1 MFCLSLM
8 PQTKGKL
15 TADIKDKKR
24 ESMQTITKTNKQ
36 KPHTNPRE
44 RQEERM
50 GQRSCK
56 TIKTDKQ
63 TGKSSSECLSI
74 NNWLKVRQVRLSN
87 QRTEQTN
94 RLRKTMI
101 QQFAAYRR
109 LALAAKRKVRSE
121 GWEREKPRNGSQ
133 KRKENG

>member
-1 MFCLSLM
+1 M

-44 RQEERM
+44 RQEEKM

-56 TIKTDKQ
+56 TIKTNKQ
-63 TGKSSSECLSI
+63 TGKSSSEYLSI
-74 NNWLKVRQVRLSN
+74 NNWLKVR
-87 QRTEQTN
+87 
-94 RLRKTMI
+94 
-101 QQFAAYRR
+101 
-109 LALAAKRKVRSE
+109 
-121 GWEREKPRNGSQ
+121 
-133 KRKENG
+133 